1 MIPIWITP
9 IEHREIEVD
18 GEKLKNVLGILL
30 ENAVSYSPEG
40 SAIDIWFEQSDEGTV
55 FHVADRGSGI
65 PEDDRERVFERF
77 YQVEDAD
84 HHSIPGIGLGLY
96 IARSIMEAHGGWIRV
111 EPREGGGSVFSFG
124 VPNSPCS
131 DSEKG

>member
-1 MIPIWITP
+1 M
-9 IEHREIEVD
+9 
-18 GEKLKNVLGILL
+18 
-30 ENAVSYSPEG
+30 
-40 SAIDIWFEQSDEGTV
+40 
-55 FHVADRGSGI
+55 ADRGSGI